1 MAVARARAYAPY
13 ADLLWCE
20 TSTPDLAEAKQFAE
34 GVRAEFPDKMLAYNC
49 SPSFNWRRNL
59 DASTIAKFQRELG
72 AMGYKFQ
79 FVTLAGFHQL
89 NFGMFE
95 LARAYH
101 ERDMAAYADLQD
113 REFAAEAQ
121 GYTATKH
128 QREVGTGYFD
138 EVSQVISGGLASTLA
153 LRGSTEAAQFHAP

>member
-1 MAVARARAYAPY
+1 
-13 ADLLWCE
+13 
-20 TSTPDLAEAKQFAE
+20 
-34 GVRAEFPDKMLAYNC
+34 
-49 SPSFNWRRNL
+49 
-59 DASTIAKFQRELG
+59 
-72 AMGYKFQ
+72 
-79 FVTLAGFHQL
+79 
-89 NFGMFE
+89 MFE